1 MLSLTC
7 LEFGCVRPV
16 QLCPT
21 NQGNFTLSISN
32 GPDYFVPATFNL
44 TATVV
49 ENDRLIDRVEF
60 YHGLTRLTEDLS
72 PPYTFEV
79 NEDEIGTHIYTARVI
94 YDTNHLVDSKPQAI
108 PISHGPY
115 DHWAETIHGL
125 SGNAAI
131 PMADADGDGVV
142 NLIEYAIG
150 GSPTSDDG
158 PRLPRLDTDTG
169 TQILFNI
176 DPKRNDV
183 SWVLER
189 SFDMIAY
196 TEVYRL
202 DGATGHQQIME
213 GLQVSIDG
221 GIITALDNQASEE
234 TRVFYQLVIENEG

>member
-1 MLSLTC
+1 M
-7 LEFGCVRPV
+7 PV
-16 QLCPT
+16 
-21 NQGNFTLSISN
+21 
-32 GPDYFVPATFNL
+32 TFNL

-108 PISHGPY
+108 SISHGPY
-115 DHWAETIHGL
+115 DHWEETIHGL

-234 TRVFYQLVIENEG
+234 TRVFYQLVIENEGSLCAENLSEHVG